1 MPTSVGPLDPP
12 LGNARLQVSK
22 LITAL
27 VATNMAPVNIEL
39 VNLNTLQAILVSP
52 TLSSFVTVRPHV
64 FEDCDNRVFC

>member
-1 MPTSVGPLDPP
+1 MPTSVGPLSPP

-27 VATNMAPVNIEL
+27 VATNMATVNIEL

-52 TLSSFVTVRPHV
+52 TNPLEGNLLV
-64 FEDCDNRVFC
+64 